1 MSISGDLSGKRIAI
15 LATNGFEEKELT
27 VPLEQ
32 LREAG
37 AKVDVVSPEKGDIRG
52 WDKDDWGGTVPVDI
66 QVSAAKPADY
76 DALVLPGGQINPDLL
91 RVDHVALAF
100 IKAFKEAKKPIAA
113 ICHGPWLLIETGM
126 VRGLKATS
134 YKSIK
139 TDMINAGAKW
149 VDEPVVVDQGIV
161 TSRNPG
167 DLDAFCAKIAEETLE
182 GPHMKRQVA

>member
-1 MSISGDLSGKRIAI
+1 
-15 LATNGFEEKELT
+15 
-27 VPLEQ
+27 
-32 LREAG
+32 
-37 AKVDVVSPEKGDIRG
+37 
-52 WDKDDWGGTVPVDI
+52 
-66 QVSAAKPADY
+66 
-76 DALVLPGGQINPDLL
+76 VLPGGQINPDLL

-126 VRGLKATS
+126 ARGLKATS